1 MNCQRFESVVSELA
15 RGQMM
20 AAAQRAEALAHSDS
34 CDACAARLSDE
45 QMLTLG
51 LQSLAAEEESL
62 AAPHSVEAK
71 LLEAFRTRDAVVPIV
86 KRQATARYWLTA
98 IAAMLLI
105 AISLVVLSWTKRPA
119 EDPRLAGKQEEPQPK
134 PEVNDQSKEQVAE
147 DTGKPDTVELPQQVK
162 PRRVYRA
169 SSRRQNTAS
178 VANHVTKEIA
188 TDFMPLSYMSVA
200 SLQEGGQ
207 IVRVQL
213 PRSAL
218 ANFGLPV
225 NMDRYNE
232 KVKADV
238 LYGVDGMARAIRFV
252 QSVNNTEPGA
262 QASGDLKGK
271 Q

>member
-20 AAAQRAEALAHSDS
+20 AAEQRAEALAHTDV
-34 CDACAARLSDE
+34 CDDCAVRLSDE

-51 LQSLAAEEESL
+51 LQSLATEMESME
-62 AAPHSVEAK
+62 APGAVEAK
-71 LLEAFRTRDAVVPIV
+71 LLAAFRTRPVAVEKSAPVRV
-86 KRQATARYWLTA
+86 NQRYWIA
-98 IAAMLLI
+98 AVAAMLLI
-105 AISLVVLSWTKRPA
+105 AISLIVFSWTKRPA
-119 EDPRLAGKQEEPQPK
+119 AEPRVAGKQEEPQPK
-134 PEVNDQSKEQVAE
+134 PQVRESNEQLVQDVE
-147 DTGKPDTVELPQQVK
+147 KPA
-162 PRRVYRA
+162 PREIPKRVYPRQVRPV
-169 SSRRQNTAS
+169 SSRRADNAS

-188 TDFMPLSYMSVA
+188 TDFIPLSYMSAV

-207 IVRVQL
+207 IIRVQL

-252 QSVNNTEPGA
+252 Q
-262 QASGDLKGK
+262 
-271 Q
+271 

>member
-1 MNCQRFESVVSELA
+1 MNCQKFESVVSELA

-20 AAAQRAEALAHSDS
+20 AAEQRAEALAHGDV
-34 CDACAARLSDE
+34 CDDCAARLNDE

-51 LQSLAAEEESL
+51 LQSLAADMESL
-62 AAPHSVEAK
+62 EAPGELEPK
-71 LLEAFRTRDAVVPIV
+71 LLEAFRARPAFGKSVPLRV
-86 KRQATARYWLTA
+86 NPRYWIAA

-105 AISLVVLSWTKRPA
+105 AISLVVFSWTKRPTA
-119 EDPRLAGKQEEPQPK
+119 NPGLAVKHEEPQPK
-134 PEVNDQSKEQVAE
+134 EVVQDIE
-147 DTGKPDTVELPQQVK
+147 KPAALESPQPVK
-162 PRRVYRA
+162 RKRNRPL
-169 SSRRQNTAS
+169 SSRRADTAS

-188 TDFMPLSYMSVA
+188 TDFIPLTYMGPA

-207 IVRVQL
+207 IIRVQL

-238 LYGVDGMARAIRFV
+238 IYGVDGMARAIRLV
-252 QSVNNTEPGA
+252 Q
-262 QASGDLKGK
+262 
-271 Q
+271 

>member
-1 MNCQRFESVVSELA
+1 MNCQKFESMVSELA

-20 AAAQRAEALAHSDS
+20 AAEQRAEALAHSDV
-34 CDACAARLSDE
+34 CDDCLARLSDE

-51 LQSLAAEEESL
+51 LKSLAADMDSL
-62 AAPHSVEAK
+62 EAPRGVEAK
-71 LLEAFRTRDAVVPIV
+71 LLEAFRARPAFEKSVPI
-86 KRQATARYWLTA
+86 RINPRYWIAA

-105 AISLVVLSWTKRPA
+105 AITIVVFSWTKRPA
-119 EDPRLAGKQEEPQPK
+119 VDHGVAIKQEEPQPK
-134 PEVNDQSKEQVAE
+134 PQSNDKPNEQLVKDVE
-147 DTGKPDTVELPQQVK
+147 KPVDSVLPRVIK
-162 PRRVYRA
+162 PKRNRPV
-169 SSRRQNTAS
+169 SSRRSDIAS
-178 VANHVTKEIA
+178 VANHVTKEVA
-188 TDFMPLSYMSVA
+188 TDFIPLSYMNPA

-207 IVRVQL
+207 IIRVQL

-252 QSVNNTEPGA
+252 Q
-262 QASGDLKGK
+262 
-271 Q
+271 

>member
-1 MNCQRFESVVSELA
+1 MNCQKFENVVSELA

-20 AAAQRAEALAHSDS
+20 AVEQRVEALAHSDV
-34 CDACAARLSDE
+34 CDDCAARLSDE

-51 LQSLAAEEESL
+51 LQSLAAEMETLE
-62 AAPHSVEAK
+62 APRAVEAK
-71 LLEAFRTRDAVVPIV
+71 LREVFRAREVVVPIA
-86 KRQATARYWLTA
+86 KRQLSSSPNSRYWVAA

-105 AISLVVLSWTKRPA
+105 AISLVVFGWSRRPA
-119 EDPRLAGKQEEPQPK
+119 ENPRLAGQQEETQPK
-134 PEVNDQSKEQVAE
+134 PEVRESREQVVQTVE
-147 DTGKPDTVELPQQVK
+147 KPAAAELPQPVK
-162 PRRVYRA
+162 PKRNRSVSLRRA
-169 SSRRQNTAS
+169 ETAS

-188 TDFMPLSYMSVA
+188 TDFIPLSYMSPA
-200 SLQEGGQ
+200 TLQEGGQ
-207 IVRVQL
+207 IIRVQL

-252 QSVNNTEPGA
+252 Q
-262 QASGDLKGK
+262 
-271 Q
+271 

>member
-20 AAAQRAEALAHSDS
+20 AAEQRAEALSHSDV
-34 CDACAARLSDE
+34 CDDCAVRLSDE

-51 LQSLAAEEESL
+51 LQSLAGEMESL
-62 AAPHSVEAK
+62 EAPAALEAN
-71 LLEAFRTRDAVVPIV
+71 LLEAFRARPAFEKSAPVRVNS
-86 KRQATARYWLTA
+86 RYWIA
-98 IAAMLLI
+98 AVAAMLLI
-105 AISLVVLSWTKRPA
+105 AISLIVFSWTKRPA
-119 EDPRLAGKQEEPQPK
+119 AEPRVAGKQEEPQPK
-134 PEVNDQSKEQVAE
+134 PQVRESNEQLVHDVE
-147 DTGKPDTVELPQQVK
+147 KPA
-162 PRRVYRA
+162 PREIPKRVYPRQVRPV
-169 SSRRQNTAS
+169 SSRRADNAS

-188 TDFMPLSYMSVA
+188 TDFIPLSYMSAA

-207 IVRVQL
+207 IIRVQL

-252 QSVNNTEPGA
+252 Q
-262 QASGDLKGK
+262 
-271 Q
+271 

>member
-20 AAAQRAEALAHSDS
+20 AAEQRAEALAHSDV
-34 CDACAARLSDE
+34 CDDCAARLNDE

-51 LQSLAAEEESL
+51 LQSLATEMDSL
-62 AAPHSVEAK
+62 EAPSALEAN
-71 LLEAFRTRDAVVPIV
+71 LLEAFRARPAFEKSAPVRVN
-86 KRQATARYWLTA
+86 RRYWVA
-98 IAAMLLI
+98 AVAAMLLI
-105 AISLVVLSWTKRPA
+105 AISLVVFSWTRRPTA
-119 EDPRLAGKQEEPQPK
+119 DPRVAGKQEEPQPK
-134 PEVNDQSKEQVAE
+134 PQVRDESNEKLVQRVEKPAY
-147 DTGKPDTVELPQQVK
+147 TGVAQRVVK
-162 PRRVYRA
+162 PKRIRPV
-169 SSRRQNTAS
+169 SSRRADTAA

-188 TDFMPLSYMSVA
+188 TDFIPLSYMSAA

-218 ANFGLPV
+218 ANFGLLV

-252 QSVNNTEPGA
+252 Q
-262 QASGDLKGK
+262 
-271 Q
+271 

>member
-1 MNCQRFESVVSELA
+1 MNCQRFETVVSELA

-20 AAAQRAEALAHSDS
+20 AAEQRAEALAHSDE
-34 CDACAARLSDE
+34 CGDCAARLGDE

-51 LQSLAAEEESL
+51 LQSLAAEMESL
-62 AAPHSVEAK
+62 EAPRTVEAK
-71 LLEAFRTRDAVVPIV
+71 LLEAFRARTVVVPIA
-86 KRQATARYWLTA
+86 KRQASSRYWLAA

-105 AISLVVLSWTKRPA
+105 AISVVVFRWSNRA
-119 EDPRLAGKQEEPQPK
+119 ADEPRQVASQDKQEQPQPE
-134 PEVNDQSKEQVAE
+134 PAVNNKSNEQFARDVE
-147 DTGKPDTVELPQQVK
+147 KPDVEDSLPQRPK
-162 PRRVYRA
+162 PKRVRPV
-169 SSRRQNTAS
+169 SSRRPDSAS

-188 TDFMPLSYMSVA
+188 TDFIPLSYMSAA

-218 ANFGLPV
+218 ANFGLLV

-252 QSVNNTEPGA
+252 Q
-262 QASGDLKGK
+262 
-271 Q
+271 

>member
-1 MNCQRFESVVSELA
+1 MNCQKFETVVSELA

-20 AAAQRAEALAHSDS
+20 AAEQRAEALAHTDM
-34 CDACAARLSDE
+34 CDDCAARLSDE

-51 LQSLAAEEESL
+51 LQSLAAEMDGVE
-62 AAPHSVEAK
+62 APRSVEAK
-71 LLEAFRTRDAVVPIV
+71 LLEAFRAREVVVSIA
-86 KRQATARYWLTA
+86 KRQSSSRYWLAA

-105 AISLVVLSWTKRPA
+105 AISLLVFSWSKRPA
-119 EDPRLAGKQEEPQPK
+119 SDPRVAGKQEEPQPK
-134 PEVNDQSKEQVAE
+134 PEVIHKSNAQILQEVKKPAVDELAQRSKPKRIHPAS
-147 DTGKPDTVELPQQVK
+147 L
-162 PRRVYRA
+162 RRA
-169 SSRRQNTAS
+169 DTAS
-178 VANHVTKEIA
+178 VANHVTKEVA
-188 TDFMPLSYMSVA
+188 TDFIPLSYMSAA

-207 IVRVQL
+207 IIRVQL

-252 QSVNNTEPGA
+252 Q
-262 QASGDLKGK
+262 
-271 Q
+271 

>member
-20 AAAQRAEALAHSDS
+20 AAEQRAEALSHSDV
-34 CDACAARLSDE
+34 CDDCAVRLSDE

-51 LQSLAAEEESL
+51 LQSLAGEMESL
-62 AAPHSVEAK
+62 EAPAALEAN
-71 LLEAFRTRDAVVPIV
+71 LLEAFRARPAFEKSAPVRVNP
-86 KRQATARYWLTA
+86 RYWIA
-98 IAAMLLI
+98 AVAAMLLI
-105 AISLVVLSWTKRPA
+105 AISLIVFSWTKRPA
-119 EDPRLAGKQEEPQPK
+119 AEPRVAGKQEEPQPK
-134 PEVNDQSKEQVAE
+134 PQVRESNEQLVKDVE
-147 DTGKPDTVELPQQVK
+147 KPA
-162 PRRVYRA
+162 PREIPKRVYPRQVRPV
-169 SSRRQNTAS
+169 SSRRADNAS

-188 TDFMPLSYMSVA
+188 TDFIPLSYMSAA

-207 IVRVQL
+207 IIRVQL

-252 QSVNNTEPGA
+252 Q
-262 QASGDLKGK
+262 
-271 Q
+271 

>member
-20 AAAQRAEALAHSDS
+20 AAEQRAEALSHSDR
-34 CDACAARLSDE
+34 CDDCAARLSDE

-51 LQSLAAEEESL
+51 LQSLASEMDSL
-62 AAPHSVEAK
+62 EAPRSVEAN
-71 LLEAFRTRDAVVPIV
+71 LLEAFRARESVVPIA
-86 KRQATARYWLTA
+86 KRQSSSRYWLA
-98 IAAMLLI
+98 AVAAMLLI
-105 AISLVVLSWTKRPA
+105 AISLLVFSWTRRPVA
-119 EDPRLAGKQEEPQPK
+119 DTRVAGKQEEPQPK
-134 PEVNDQSKEQVAE
+134 PQVNNNSNEQIVQDVE
-147 DTGKPDTVELPQQVK
+147 KPAAGEL
-162 PRRVYRA
+162 PRRVVKPKRIHPV
-169 SSRRQNTAS
+169 SSRRADTAS

-188 TDFMPLSYMSVA
+188 TDFIPLSYMSAV

-207 IVRVQL
+207 IIRVQL

-252 QSVNNTEPGA
+252 Q
-262 QASGDLKGK
+262 
-271 Q
+271 

>member
-1 MNCQRFESVVSELA
+1 MNCQRFETMVSELA

-20 AAAQRAEALAHSDS
+20 AAEQRTEALAHSDA
-34 CDACAARLSDE
+34 CDDCAARLGDE

-51 LQSLAAEEESL
+51 LQSLASEMESL
-62 AAPHSVEAK
+62 EAPREIEAK
-71 LLEAFRTRDAVVPIV
+71 LLEAFRARTVVVPIT
-86 KRQATARYWLTA
+86 KRQSHSRYWLAA

-105 AISLVVLSWTKRPA
+105 AISVVVFRWSNRQGDEPRQAANQDKR
-119 EDPRLAGKQEEPQPK
+119 QEQPQPAVSNKSNEQLAHDVEK
-134 PEVNDQSKEQVAE
+134 PSVDYLFPQPA
-147 DTGKPDTVELPQQVK
+147 KPKRIRPVSL
-162 PRRVYRA
+162 RRP
-169 SSRRQNTAS
+169 NNAS

-188 TDFMPLSYMSVA
+188 TDFIPLSYMSAV
-200 SLQEGGQ
+200 SLQQEGGQ
-207 IVRVQL
+207 IIRVQV

-252 QSVNNTEPGA
+252 Q
-262 QASGDLKGK
+262 
-271 Q
+271 